1 MTNLPSETPDRIKE
15 GNPSRTPDSRQ
26 PRSWSLT
33 TAVFCGFLG
42 GIGVGI
48 LGMLPARQAIPNED
62 HPDVV
67 APTGMPADAEP
78 VPAFKAVPPGPRAG
92 AGPMRVEGVAIPPP
106 GPAAKAVPQATPLQA
121 LVLPK
126 PAYPALARKAGL
138 QGPVDVTLTVDPEG
152 VPTVLSTSGA
162 NRILEKAALEAA
174 SECRFAPATRSGKA
188 VPATFVVHYEFRL
201 HPERES
207 QAL

>member
-26 PRSWSLT
+26 PHSWSLT

-48 LGMLPARQAIPNED
+48 LGMLPVRQADPNDGHAGAVDPIEKAKD
-62 HPDVV
+62 ADPGP
-67 APTGMPADAEP
+67 APKE
-78 VPAFKAVPPGPRAG
+78 VPPGPRPG
-92 AGPMRVEGVAIPPP
+92 AGPMRIEGIATPPP
-106 GPAAKAVPQATPLQA
+106 VPAAKAAPKATPLQA
-121 LVLPK
+121 LFLPK
-126 PAYPALARKAGL
+126 PDYPVLARKAGL

-152 VPTVLSTSGA
+152 VPTLLSTSGA

-174 SECRFAPATRSGKA
+174 SECRFAPATRSGRA
-188 VPATFVVHYEFRL
+188 VPDTFVIHYEFRL
-201 HPERES
+201 HPDK
-207 QAL
+207 AL

>member
-26 PRSWSLT
+26 PHSWSLT

-48 LGMLPARQAIPNED
+48 LGMLPARLAVPTDD
-62 HPDVV
+62 HAGAVDPIEKAQDADPGP
-67 APTGMPADAEP
+67 APRE
-78 VPAFKAVPPGPRAG
+78 VPPGPRPG
-92 AGPMRVEGVAIPPP
+92 AGPMRIEGIATPPP
-106 GPAAKAVPQATPLQA
+106 GPAAKAAPKATPLQA
-121 LVLPK
+121 LFLPK
-126 PAYPALARKAGL
+126 PDYPVLARKAGL

-162 NRILEKAALEAA
+162 NRILERAALEAA
-174 SECRFAPATRSGKA
+174 SECRFAPATRSGRA
-188 VPATFVVHYEFRL
+188 VPATFVIHYEFKL
-201 HPERES
+201 HPD